1 MKVSKEF
8 KTGLLVILSLAIL
21 FVGVNFL
28 KGDNAFGRTPTYFAI
43 FETSAFLE
51 PSSQVFFN
59 GVAVG
64 LVKTIENHP
73 DDLSKVVVKFTV
85 TKEGLRIPKGSYA
98 EIANPNLLSK
108 GLILHFDYYSKDF
121 HSEKDTIPG
130 QVQMD
135 LQDAVSQQILPVK
148 EKLERLMGSIEHMVV
163 SINAFWDTTA
173 AQSLDGSLLEVKVAI
188 SRFGNLA
195 KNLDELVYSEKIRLS
210 QIMNNVDD
218 ITYNLKESNEKIA
231 KIIGNVAELSDS
243 LVSADFKTTVRKAT
257 MTLDKINLALENVS
271 NGEGTL
277 GKLLNDD
284 ALHNELVQTNKVL
297 QSLVTDLETNPH
309 RYIHFSVFGRKE
321 KTVKLNAA
329 EEKKLRELLKK

>member
-21 FVGVNFL
+21 FVGVNYL
-28 KGDNAFGRTPTYFAI
+28 KGDNAFGRTPTYHAI

-73 DDLSKVVVKFTV
+73 NDLTKVVVQFTV
-85 TKEGLRIPKGSYA
+85 TKEGLRIPKGSHA

-108 GLILHFDYYSKDF
+108 GLILHFDYFSNDF
-121 HSEKDTIPG
+121 YTENDTIPG

-195 KNLDELVYSEKIRLS
+195 QNLDELVYSEKIRLS
-210 QIMNNVDD
+210 QILTNVDD
-218 ITYNLKESNEKIA
+218 ITFNLKKSNETIS
-231 KIIGNVAELSDS
+231 KIIGNVETLSDS
-243 LVSADFKTTVRKAT
+243 LVTANFKSTIQKAT
-257 MTLDKINLALENVS
+257 ITLDKINSALENAS

-277 GKLLNDD
+277 GKLLHDD
-284 ALHNELVQTNKVL
+284 TLHNELVLTNKVL

-321 KTVKLNAA
+321 KTVKLTDA
-329 EEKKLRELLKK
+329 EEKKLRQLLK

>member
-1 MKVSKEF
+1 M
-8 KTGLLVILSLAIL
+8 ILSLVVL

-28 KGDNAFGRTPTYFAI
+28 KGDNAFGRTPTYYAI

-64 LVKTIENHP
+64 LVKSIENHP
-73 DDLSKVVVKFTV
+73 NDLSKVVVKFTV
-85 TKEGLRIPKGSYA
+85 TKKGLRIPKGSYA

-108 GLILHFDYYSKDF
+108 GVLLHFDYFASDF
-121 HSEKDTIPG
+121 HDEYDTIPG

-135 LQDAVSQQILPVK
+135 IQDAVSEQILPVK

-163 SINAFWDTTA
+163 SVNSFWDTTA
-173 AQSLDGSLLEVKVAI
+173 AQSLDESLLEVKVAI

-195 KNLDELVYSEKIRLS
+195 KNLDEMVFSEKVRLT
-210 QIMNNVDD
+210 QILTNVDE
-218 ITYNLKESNEKIA
+218 ITYSLKESNEKIS

-243 LVSADFKTTVRKAT
+243 LVTSDFKATIQKAT
-257 MTLDKINLALENVS
+257 MTLDKINRALENTA

-277 GKLLNDD
+277 GKLLHDD
-284 ALHNELVQTNKVL
+284 ALHNELIETNNAL
-297 QSLVTDLETNPH
+297 QSLVTDLEKNPK
-309 RYIHFSVFGRKE
+309 RYVHFSVFGRRD
-321 KTVKLNAA
+321 
-329 EEKKLRELLKK
+329 KK

>member
-8 KTGLLVILSLAIL
+8 KTGLLVILSLVVL

-28 KGDNAFGRTPTYFAI
+28 KGDNAFGRTPTYYAI

-73 DDLSKVVVKFTV
+73 NDLSKVVVKFTV
-85 TKEGLRIPKGSYA
+85 TKKGLRIPRGSYA

-108 GLILHFDYYSKDF
+108 GVLLHFDYFASDF
-121 HSEKDTIPG
+121 HDEHDTIPG

-135 LQDAVSQQILPVK
+135 IQDAVSEQILPVK

-163 SINAFWDTTA
+163 SINSFWDTTA

-195 KNLDELVYSEKIRLS
+195 KNLDEMVYSEKIRLT
-210 QIMNNVDD
+210 QILTNVDD
-218 ITYNLKESNEKIA
+218 ITYNLKESNEKIS

-243 LVSADFKTTVRKAT
+243 LLTSDFKATIQKAT
-257 MTLDKINLALENVS
+257 LTLDKINGALENAS

-277 GKLLNDD
+277 GKLLHDD
-284 ALHNELVQTNKVL
+284 ELHNELVQTNKTL
-297 QSLVTDLETNPH
+297 QSLVTDLERNPH
-309 RYIHFSVFGRKE
+309 RYIHFSVFGKKE
-321 KTVKLNAA
+321 KTVKLTSA
-329 EEKKLRELLKK
+329 EEKKLRELLK

>member
-8 KTGLLVILSLAIL
+8 KTGLLVILSLVVL

-28 KGDNAFGRTPTYFAI
+28 KGDNAFGRTPTYYAI

-64 LVKTIENHP
+64 LVKSIENHP
-73 DDLSKVVVKFTV
+73 NDLSKVVVKFTV
-85 TKEGLRIPKGSYA
+85 TKKGLRIPKGSYA

-108 GLILHFDYYSKDF
+108 GVLLHFDYFASDF
-121 HSEKDTIPG
+121 HDEYDTIPG

-135 LQDAVSQQILPVK
+135 IQDAVSEQILPVK

-163 SINAFWDTTA
+163 SVNSFWDTTA
-173 AQSLDGSLLEVKVAI
+173 AQSLDESLLEVKVAI

-195 KNLDELVYSEKIRLS
+195 KNLDEMVFSEKVRLT
-210 QIMNNVDD
+210 QILTNVDE
-218 ITYNLKESNEKIA
+218 ITYSLKESNEKIS

-243 LVSADFKTTVRKAT
+243 LVTSDFKATIQKAT
-257 MTLDKINLALENVS
+257 MTLDKINRALENTA

-277 GKLLNDD
+277 GKLLHDD
-284 ALHNELVQTNKVL
+284 ALHNELIETNNAL
-297 QSLVTDLETNPH
+297 QSLVTDLEKNPK
-309 RYIHFSVFGRKE
+309 RYVHFSVFGRRD
-321 KTVKLNAA
+321 
-329 EEKKLRELLKK
+329 KK